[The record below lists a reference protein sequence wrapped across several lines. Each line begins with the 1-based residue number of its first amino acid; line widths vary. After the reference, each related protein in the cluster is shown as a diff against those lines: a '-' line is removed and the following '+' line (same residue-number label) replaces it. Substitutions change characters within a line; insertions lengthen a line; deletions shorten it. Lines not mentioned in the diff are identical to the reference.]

1 MRASITND
9 YKAIWFQFYRRKD
22 RGIIC
27 RHIVFFCIDRSWGC
41 FAWGSNIFGELGTGN
56 KNEALLPAKVIIPE
70 PVTQIAAG
78 PRGLAL
84 ARSGTL
90 YAWGTNQ
97 YGEVGDGTNEER
109 LLPVKVEIPEKVVKI
124 FRSSTGIALTENGA
138 LYTWGWNM
146 QGEVGNGATD
156 HVNTPYNVPLPRKVI
171 EAAGFG
177 THTLALCEDG
187 SLYAWGSN
195 YFGELGDGKP
205 VVNNGSIKDTELIE
219 NNMSRPREYK

>member
-1 MRASITND
+1 M
-9 YKAIWFQFYRRKD
+9 
-22 RGIIC
+22 
-27 RHIVFFCIDRSWGC
+27 V
-41 FAWGSNIFGELGTGN
+41 
-56 KNEALLPAKVIIPE
+56 
-70 PVTQIAAG
+70 
-78 PRGLAL
+78 
-84 ARSGTL
+84 
-90 YAWGTNQ
+90 TNQ